1 MAKTEIHWTYL
12 CPHSHES
19 LLEAFVINK
28 EENKY
33 LDFEVDEEFDL
44 WFVIKQ
50 LQSSPAYY

>member
-1 MAKTEIHWTYL
+1 MAKTEIHWIYL